1 MALNLKNRE
10 VETMASE
17 IAKMTGESKT
27 EAIRVALAERRE
39 RLLRQAGP
47 PARAERLRRF
57 FQEEIW
63 PVVPTAQRARPVT
76 RREREQILGYGEE
89 GV

>member
-47 PARAERLRRF
+47 SARAERLRRF

-63 PVVPTAQRARPVT
+63 PVVPAAQRARPVT